1 MYVSRTLH
9 IGLVVFAVTL
19 LVSVIVEKRSRDA
32 EPAPV
37 AAAAT
42 YQPVTVVDVSHH
54 VHPSDVSTHVRL
66 RAGERVGAVGDRA
79 VANDLSAGA
88 AIAERTLARG
98 TFIDLTV
105 TGPEGSRRV
114 LVLLQ

>member
-37 AAAAT
+37 VAAT

-66 RAGERVGAVGDRA
+66 RAGERVVAVGDRA

-114 LVLLQ
+114 LVLLH